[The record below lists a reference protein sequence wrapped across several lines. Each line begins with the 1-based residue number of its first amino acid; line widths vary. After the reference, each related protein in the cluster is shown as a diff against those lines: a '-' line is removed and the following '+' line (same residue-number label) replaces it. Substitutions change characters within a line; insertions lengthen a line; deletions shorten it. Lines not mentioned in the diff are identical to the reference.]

1 MLGAS
6 GAVGSKVV
14 ERLLESDGVAKIS
27 SLGRRRIS
35 QLDHRIVAQH
45 QINIHDSKTYT
56 DILNGHE
63 IAICT
68 LGVGQPSKISKE
80 DFIKIDKLAVI
91 AFATKCKNVGIKHFQ
106 LLSSVGIKLNSS
118 SFYLRTKAEL
128 VEELK
133 MLEFERLSIFQPSMI
148 LTPSNRYG
156 FSQGLLL
163 KVWPILKPILVGK
176 LRKYRGVKVKA
187 LGAAIANNV
196 FEEGDGYEF
205 MHWDEFAS
213 LAKK

>member
-45 QINIHDSKTYT
+45 QINIHDSMTYT

-91 AFATKCKNVGIKHFQ
+91 AFATECKNVGIKHFQ

-196 FEEGDGYEF
+196 FEEGDGYES